1 MKKKQ
6 KKTKV
11 LITGGLGF
19 IGSYLT
25 KFLLRK
31 NKYLVTIIDNLS
43 TGSMKNLDNNDIN
56 SKNLK
61 IIKKDLNNFPMI
73 GNVIKNNDIVIH
85 LAASVGVKK
94 IVYDSLNSIENNI
107 SSTEK
112 ILTFCSMHKKKLMF
126 ASTSEVYGKI
136 NLKKKLPEK
145 SDVKFGSSDKLR
157 WSYAVGK
164 FLDEFYINAYQEK
177 KKLNAIILR
186 FFNIV
191 GKGQISNYGM
201 VVPTFINNAKKNKD
215 ILIHGDGNQTRNF
228 TCVKE
233 AVKTIYL
240 LMKNRKAWNTTINIG
255 SSKEISINDVAKKIV
270 KITSSK
276 SKIKK
281 IPYSKVYNKNF
292 EDMKKR
298 SPDLKKLKKLTN
310 YVPSKSMDK
319 IIMEIIE

>member
-1 MKKKQ
+1 MKKNQ
-6 KKTKV
+6 KKTKI

-25 KFLLRK
+25 KFLLEK
-31 NKYLVTIIDNLS
+31 NKYVVTIIDNLS
-43 TGSMKNLDNNDIN
+43 TGSIKNLDKKNIN
-56 SKNLK
+56 SKDLK
-61 IIKKDLNNFPMI
+61 IIKKDLNKFPMI
-73 GNVIKNNDIVIH
+73 ENVIKNSDIVIH

-94 IVYDSLNSIENNI
+94 IVYDSLNSIVNNI

-112 ILTFCSMHKKKLMF
+112 ILNFCSIHKKKLMF

-136 NLKKKLPEK
+136 NVKKKLSEK

-164 FLDEFYINAYQEK
+164 FFDEFYIKAYQEK
-177 KKLNAIILR
+177 KKLNTIILR

-191 GKGQISNYGM
+191 GKGQVSNYGM
-201 VVPTFINNAKKNKD
+201 VVPTFINNAKKNKN
-215 ILIHGDGNQTRNF
+215 ILIHGNGNQTRNF

-233 AVKTIYL
+233 AIQSIYL
-240 LMKNRKAWNTTINIG
+240 LMNNPKAWNRTINIG
-255 SSKEISINDVAKKIV
+255 SSKEISINDLAKKVI

-281 IPYSKVYNKNF
+281 IPYNKVYNKNF

-298 SPDLKKLKKLTN
+298 SPDLKKLKKLIN
-310 YVPSKSMDK
+310 YVPNKSMEK
-319 IIMEIIE
+319 IIMEIIN